1 MTRSLGHLD
10 LIIAVGLIATVLGGG
25 LLYVA
30 ADGILQAPSM
40 DAKPIEPSVD
50 SISETGWLQ
59 PVLGRT
65 IVENSSLEYQAIE
78 SIPSAAA
85 ELNRAV
91 LANQWLQQARR
102 RQAAFLRTYADKIEA
117 EHAGRIQTVKGR
129 SIVNFTTRGIRTGL
143 LSATQPMSAFN
154 RRMIGMADAMGRRM
168 DQEFA
173 QVRQPALGQ
182 AIVAST
188 QDLARLDERAQER
201 IGRAIVHLTKTTA
214 MYRDNL
220 SANQE
225 QLGSLVVAAVR
236 TEQHRMNPSRPAGET
251 SREVPV
257 AVVSDPKEWPEIP
270 FIYLIAGSGGLI
282 GLFIAGLILA
292 PRRPEEEIIVEE
304 SIPGVV
310 SRVYRKAV

>member
-40 DAKPIEPSVD
+40 EAKPIERSVD

-65 IVENSSLEYQAIE
+65 IVENSSLENHATE

-102 RQAAFLRTYADKIEA
+102 GQAAFLRTYADRLEA

-129 SIVNFTTRGIRTGL
+129 SIVNFTSRGIRTGL
-143 LSATQPMSAFN
+143 LSANQPVSAFN
-154 RRMIGMADAMGRRM
+154 RRMIGMTDAMGRRM
-168 DQEFA
+168 DEEFA
-173 QVRQPALGQ
+173 NKRQPTLGQ

-188 QDLARLDERAQER
+188 QDLSRLDERVHEWM
-201 IGRAIVHLTKTTA
+201 GRAIVQLTKTTA
-214 MYRDNL
+214 AYQDAR
-220 SANQE
+220 SAGQE

-236 TEQHRMNPSRPAGET
+236 AEQQSKSLARPAGDT

-257 AVVSDPKEWPEIP
+257 EVVSDPKEWPEIP
-270 FIYLIAGSGGLI
+270 FTYLIAGSGGLI

-292 PRRPEEEIIVEE
+292 PRRPEEEIVIEE

>member
-40 DAKPIEPSVD
+40 EAKPIEPSLD

-65 IVENSSLEYQAIE
+65 IVENSSLEHQATQ

-91 LANQWLQQARR
+91 LATQWLQQARR
-102 RQAAFLRTYADKIEA
+102 GQAAFLRTYADRLEA

-129 SIVNFTTRGIRTGL
+129 SIVNFTSRGIRTGL
-143 LSATQPMSAFN
+143 LSANQPMSAFN

-168 DQEFA
+168 EQEFA
-173 QVRQPALGQ
+173 AVWQPTLGR

-188 QDLARLDERAQER
+188 QDLAKLNESIHER
-201 IGRAIVHLTKTTA
+201 IGQAIVNLTKTTA
-214 MYRDNL
+214 MYQDGL
-220 SANQE
+220 AANQE

-236 TEQHRMNPSRPAGET
+236 AEQPRMNLSRPAGET
-251 SREVPV
+251 SRELPV
-257 AVVSDPKEWPEIP
+257 AVVSDRKEWPEIP
-270 FIYLIAGSGGLI
+270 FTYLIAGSGGLI
-282 GLFIAGLILA
+282 VLFIAGLILA
-292 PRRPEEEIIVEE
+292 PRRREEEIVIEE